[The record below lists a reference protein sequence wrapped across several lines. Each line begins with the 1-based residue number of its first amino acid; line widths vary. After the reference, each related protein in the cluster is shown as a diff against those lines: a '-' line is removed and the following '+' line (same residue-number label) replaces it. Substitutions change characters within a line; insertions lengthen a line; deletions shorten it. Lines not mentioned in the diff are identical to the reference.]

1 MSVYGKLLHQR
12 MITVEAQVEAV
23 QKAVDLTRPSIFHD
37 VLAEGDR
44 VLRPCMWDWVLETAQ
59 PFKQQ
64 DRISRIA
71 SLLAA
76 DKGWEMNGGWGE
88 TPRYWWAIKGCQLY
102 GDKLNAHGLF
112 YFFQC
117 SRAEFD
123 SLPENVRNEAWTE
136 AVRRLTVLLRDPK
149 ACGFNRYRPD
159 EARSLVVALSKCN
172 LPELLRPYLPSQK
185 ICTKGSKEA
194 LAAWV
199 NAEYV
204 RQCAKRG
211 HQPA

>member
-1 MSVYGKLLHQR
+1 MSLSKLLSQR
-12 MITVEAQVEAV
+12 VVKVETQLAAAQNAFAT
-23 QKAVDLTRPSIFHD
+23 KRPSVFHD
-37 VLAEGDR
+37 VLVEGDR
-44 VLRPCMWDWVLETAQ
+44 VLQPCMWDWVLETAQ

-88 TPRYWWAIKGCQLY
+88 IPRYWWALRGCTFFY
-102 GDKLNAHGLF
+102 DKLKTEGLF
-112 YFFQC
+112 YFFRC
-117 SRAEFD
+117 SRAEFE
-123 SLPENVRNEAWTE
+123 SLPENVRNEAWAE
-136 AVRRLTVLLRDPK
+136 AVSRLTALLRDPE
-149 ACGFNRYRPD
+149 ACAFSRYRPD

-172 LPELLRPYLPSQK
+172 LPELLSPYLPPQK
-185 ICTKGSKEA
+185 ICTKGSREA

-204 RQCAKRG
+204 RQYAKRG

>member
-1 MSVYGKLLHQR
+1 MSLSKLLYQR
-12 MITVEAQVEAV
+12 VVKVENQLAAAQNALDAKRPNVLKEVLDEAGQV
-23 QKAVDLTRPSIFHD
+23 LSPS
-37 VLAEGDR
+37 
-44 VLRPCMWDWVLETAQ
+44 MWDWILRTAE
-59 PFKQQ
+59 PPLKSDFIG
-64 DRISRIA
+64 RVA
-71 SLLAA
+71 SMLAS
-76 DKGWEMNGGWGE
+76 DQGWQLNGGWRE
-88 TPRYWWAIKGCQLY
+88 APRYWWALRGCTFFY
-102 GDKLNAHGLF
+102 DKLKTEELF
-112 YFFQC
+112 YFFRC

-136 AVRRLTVLLRDPK
+136 AVRRLTALLRDPK
-149 ACGFNRYRPD
+149 ACAFNKHRPD

-172 LPELLRPYLPSQK
+172 LPQLLKPHLSIRTDCPN
-185 ICTKGSKEA
+185 GSKEA